1 MLEWRP
7 IHGQTKIKD
16 KKSMLGHWGHTG
28 WVLPTIAKTCYVVYC
43 YKALGYWG
51 NVALLLFILEMITTK
66 IKNLVLVLFFGLD
79 NCLFH

>member
-43 YKALGYWG
+43 YKALGY
-51 NVALLLFILEMITTK
+51 
-66 IKNLVLVLFFGLD
+66 
-79 NCLFH
+79 